1 VPRIAPQPTPDGL
14 ALLLDLIS
22 DPLVAAQLMYTGL
35 DQRLL
40 AFASEVRGGVRAR
53 ARGSLFFVRRVHSG
67 AASRGLPPRGC
78 CCARAPRARAP
89 RCRRRG

>member
-1 VPRIAPQPTPDGL
+1 LGFARARTTQPTPDGL

-40 AFASEVRGGVRAR
+40 AFASEVRAR
-53 ARGSLFFVRRVHSG
+53 VPDV
-67 AASRGLPPRGC
+67 
-78 CCARAPRARAP
+78 APF
-89 RCRRRG
+89 